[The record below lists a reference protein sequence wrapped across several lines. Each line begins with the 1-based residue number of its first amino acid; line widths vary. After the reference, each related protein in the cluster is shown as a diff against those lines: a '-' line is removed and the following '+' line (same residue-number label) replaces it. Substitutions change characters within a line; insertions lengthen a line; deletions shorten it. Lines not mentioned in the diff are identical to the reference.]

1 MLPSIGA
8 GMPSEC
14 NDFKLSGAGDVED
27 QVIHGSAK
35 RLDGLPNSD
44 PKLEQEAPTDCGVPV
59 LEEEVLW
66 IFAWYVEFF
75 SAASLL
81 VGGAP

>member
-14 NDFKLSGAGDVED
+14 SGFKLAGAGDVDD
-27 QVIHGSAK
+27 QVIQSSGT
-35 RLDGLPNSD
+35 RFDGLPNSD

-59 LEEEVLW
+59 LEEEDVLW
-66 IFAWYVEFF
+66 GFAW
-75 SAASLL
+75 
-81 VGGAP
+81 